1 MLMENQKIG
10 VRAEGEGRAGESF
23 PPVKVDREE
32 RFQTQVSCTWG
43 SGQEEKTVELAQP
56 GQRMNG

>member
-10 VRAEGEGRAGESF
+10 VRAEGERRAGESF

-32 RFQTQVSCTWG
+32 VSD
-43 SGQEEKTVELAQP
+43 SGELYTGEWARGEDRSQHSQ
-56 GQRMNG
+56 GRG